1 MIQSLNQSL
10 WIVSMCLIIRH
21 DEFLCDECLLSL
33 LLSDEDMQ
41 SLASLMSVKP
51 TDIGNLDDFNESDED
66 EDKKSVTA
74 TGGQTNA
81 DSAPS
86 LSSSLRISSAHFFL
100 PFPLPLPLLLF
111 PLLFSLLAA
120 AVVPHTLT
128 RPNRPA
134 PPPPDKRNSTGATF
148 PASGSFLS
156 LSCSL
161 YTLTGKTR
169 CEQELSLS
177 LFVIRSLSLY
187 YSISHIHVICSAVPS
202 HMTRQ
207 LLLTKFFAYHIQYFS
222 SRH

>member
-1 MIQSLNQSL
+1 
-10 WIVSMCLIIRH
+10 MCLIIRH
-21 DEFLCDECLLSL
+21 EEFLCAECLPSL

-74 TGGQTNA
+74 TGEQTNA

-86 LSSSLRISSAHFFL
+86 LSPSLRISSAHFFL
-100 PFPLPLPLLLF
+100 PFPLPLLLF
-111 PLLFSLLAA
+111 PLLFSLLAV

-148 PASGSFLS
+148 PASGSSLS

-161 YTLTGKTR
+161 YTLGKTR
-169 CEQELSLS
+169 CEQDLSLS
-177 LFVIRSLSLY
+177 LSVCY
-187 YSISHIHVICSAVPS
+187 
-202 HMTRQ
+202 
-207 LLLTKFFAYHIQYFS
+207 
-222 SRH
+222 